1 MPHKLI
7 ALYQNG
13 NYLVKLYSDGT
24 KIKQTGADDFIA
36 EFPDSIDLKITNY
49 CDKNCPMCHEGSST
63 LGEHAQLDAEF
74 LATLKRGT
82 ELAIGGGNPLSHPQL
97 EQFLERMSAQG
108 IICNLTVNEKHLLE
122 NKERISHLIRNKLIY
137 GLGISMQ
144 SYNEQAVEFAR
155 CYSNTVLHLING
167 VFMDYDKI
175 ADKGLRILILGY
187 KKFGR
192 GNAYFSPE
200 IEKQIAITK
209 EKLPSLF
216 GKFRLI
222 SFDNLALEQLGV
234 KELIGTKEYDNMYM
248 GDDGEGSMY
257 IDLVAESFARSSTS
271 TKRYPLETEI
281 TKMFKKIQL
290 IRG

>member
-24 KIKQTGADDFIA
+24 KIKQTGADNFIA

-97 EQFLERMSAQG
+97 EQFLERMSSQG
-108 IICNLTVNEKHLLE
+108 IICNLTVNEKHLLQ

-144 SYNEQAVEFAR
+144 SYNEQAVSFAK
-155 CYSNTVLHLING
+155 CYPNAVIHLING
-167 VFMDYDKI
+167 VFTDYDKI
-175 ADKGLRILILGY
+175 ADKGLKILILGY

-209 EKLPSLF
+209 KKIPSLF

-222 SFDNLALEQLGV
+222 SFDNLALEQLEV
-234 KELIGTKEYDNMYM
+234 KELIGTKEYENMYM

-257 IDLVAESFARSSTS
+257 IDLVAESFARGSTS
-271 TKRYPLETEI
+271 TTRYPLETEI

>member
-1 MPHKLI
+1 
-7 ALYQNG
+7 
-13 NYLVKLYSDGT
+13 
-24 KIKQTGADDFIA
+24 
-36 EFPDSIDLKITNY
+36 
-49 CDKNCPMCHEGSST
+49 
-63 LGEHAQLDAEF
+63 
-74 LATLKRGT
+74 
-82 ELAIGGGNPLSHPQL
+82 
-97 EQFLERMSAQG
+97 
-108 IICNLTVNEKHLLE
+108 
-122 NKERISHLIRNKLIY
+122 
-137 GLGISMQ
+137 
-144 SYNEQAVEFAR
+144 
-155 CYSNTVLHLING
+155 
-167 VFMDYDKI
+167 MDYDKI

-200 IEKQIAITK
+200 IENQIAITK

-271 TKRYPLETEI
+271 TTRYPLETEI

>member
-49 CDKNCPMCHEGSST
+49 CDQNCPMCHERSST
-63 LGEHAQLDAEF
+63 LGEHALLDAEF
-74 LATLKRGT
+74 LSTLKRGT

-97 EQFLERMSAQG
+97 EQFLERMSSQG
-108 IICNLTVNEKHLLE
+108 IICNLTVNEKHLLQ

-144 SYNEQAVEFAR
+144 SYNEQVVSFAKCYPNAVI
-155 CYSNTVLHLING
+155 HLING
-167 VFMDYDKI
+167 VFTDYDKI
-175 ADKGLRILILGY
+175 ADKGLKILILGY

-222 SFDNLALEQLGV
+222 SFDNLALEQLEV
-234 KELIGTKEYDNMYM
+234 KELIGAKEYENMYM

-257 IDLVAESFARSSTS
+257 IDLVSQSFARGSTS
-271 TKRYPLETEI
+271 TTRYPLETEI